1 MTDASTTGAV
11 ERLSDERLD
20 ELLSQHEAGNVGAIH
35 QLGNHLTEL
44 AREVR
49 DSRYIIG
56 KMRKNDA
63 SLHDTIEKLVAAG
76 AAAIQRAEAAESE
89 CARLK
94 NIRSAIAEGYNAE
107 AVALEK
113 SVSETLTAQLTAA
126 RRAEAAAWNDA
137 IEAAATVGDHYAD
150 MDYCAMGYP
159 EDGGIAA
166 SGTAHTIRQDIRAL
180 RRAAPTE
187 GEAQSLDD
195 TTRAVLD
202 RAERIVAGQSQQ
214 EQRTAEIFLRPTEG
228 EA

>member
-1 MTDASTTGAV
+1 MTEDMGYVDPPATFVGTDDQLVNALRCVAV
-11 ERLSDERLD
+11 MH
-20 ELLSQHEAGNVGAIH
+20 QH
-35 QLGNHLTEL
+35 
-44 AREVR
+44 
-49 DSRYIIG
+49 S
-56 KMRKNDA
+56 M
-63 SLHDTIEKLVAAG
+63 TIRAV
-76 AAAIQRAEAAESE
+76 AEAAADRFVE
-89 CARLK
+89 
-94 NIRSAIAEGYNAE
+94 
-107 AVALEK
+107 
-113 SVSETLTAQLTAA
+113 A
-126 RRAEAAAWNDA
+126 RRAEAAAWNAA